1 MIYTTKSM
9 SYDLTN
15 KRVVITG
22 GASFIGFHL
31 AKELLKR
38 EIRELV
44 LLDNFSSGKQENVR
58 DLQAI
63 DKRVRFEKVDLRN
76 GGKAKEL
83 IKGEVVFHLAAVHG
97 GRGFIGLHDAE
108 CVDNFLIDRNVV
120 ELSLNN
126 GVEQFFFASSGCV
139 YPLRLQRQGIYPLR
153 EEDLDSDFNPD
164 GVYGMAKLA
173 AEVLLRLKT
182 EQGKKMRVSIGRLF
196 TVYGERALENHAV
209 IALIA
214 KAFVGM
220 DPYVVWGKGD
230 QVRNWTYV
238 GDIVDGVLTVV
249 EQGEDWEVMNIGS
262 EEKIK
267 IQEAMETVFELSG
280 FRPSRVVFDE
290 TKPVGPIVRV
300 ADVSL
305 MKEKFGWQPRWSFRN
320 GLEKTL
326 RWYWQTKDRDYVKR
340 NLEKLLTER

>member
-1 MIYTTKSM
+1 MG
-9 SYDLTN
+9 YDLTN

-44 LLDNFSSGKQENVR
+44 LLDNFSSGKQENVG

-97 GRGFIGLHDAE
+97 GRGFIGFHDAE

-120 ELSLNN
+120 EASLAN
-126 GVEQFFFASSGCV
+126 GVEQFFMASSGCV
-139 YPLRLQRQGIYPLR
+139 YPLFLQRQGIYFLK
-153 EEDLDSDFNPD
+153 ENDLGSDLNPD

-220 DPYVVWGKGD
+220 DPYVVWGDGK
-230 QVRNWTYV
+230 QIRNWTYV
-238 GDIVDGVLTVV
+238 RDIVEGILRVI
-249 EQGEDWEVMNIGS
+249 ERGSEWEVVNIGS
-262 EEKIK
+262 DEITEIEKAVRLVL
-267 IQEAMETVFELSG
+267 EAVG
-280 FRPSRVVFDE
+280 FKPKRIEFDL
-290 TKPVGPIVRV
+290 TKPVGPEVRV

-305 MKEKFGWQPRWSFRN
+305 MKEKFGWQPRWKFEEGVKRTV
-320 GLEKTL
+320 E
-326 RWYWQTKDRDYVKR
+326 WYVKTKDKDWVGK
-340 NLEKLLTER
+340 NLSRLLVER